1 MRCWRCG
8 FDAPEDAGFCPRCGL
23 ALHAQTPP
31 GGREYAVGR
40 FLVSWWHFRGTLFLG
55 VLCLALALA
64 GALARP
70 HPRPAMAPVI
80 LVLLSGLIFLGAFLA
95 RRYMLW
101 RLTSERLIERR
112 GVLSIHRRELELTDI
127 RSVEVYRSLFQR
139 LAGLGDV
146 TVSSAASTDFAI
158 KLKDVRDPEQVAA
171 QIRQARVRRL
181 R

>member
-1 MRCWRCG
+1 MKCSRCG
-8 FDAPEDAGFCPRCGL
+8 FEAPPDAGFCARCGL
-23 ALHAQTPP
+23 ALHAQAPP
-31 GGREYAVGR
+31 AGREYAVAR

-55 VLCLALALA
+55 FLCLGVAFASV
-64 GALARP
+64 LARP
-70 HPRPAMAPVI
+70 RPHPATAPVI
-80 LVLLSGLIFLGAFLA
+80 LVFLSGLIFLGAFLA
-95 RRYMLW
+95 RRYTLW
-101 RLTSERLIERR
+101 HLTSERLIERR
-112 GVLSIHRRELELTDI
+112 GVLSIRRRELELTDI

-158 KLKDVRDPEQVAA
+158 KLKDVRGPEQIAA